1 MTNPETNSINITEAS
16 RESQLRQAELQAQR
30 LADNLRA
37 DIKNAATRAEHIRL
51 TRHALEAQ
59 QLADAIKNGYTETD
73 V

>member
-1 MTNPETNSINITEAS
+1 MTDALSNPSTQPTRTPNV
-16 RESQLRQAELQAQR
+16 QLQQAHVQSQR

>member
-1 MTNPETNSINITEAS
+1 MTNSSSSSPDP
-16 RESQLRQAELQAQR
+16 LVLLHQAHVQAQR

-51 TRHALEAQ
+51 TRHAIEAQ
-59 QLADAIKNGYTETD
+59 QLADAIRTEYVETD

>member
-1 MTNPETNSINITEAS
+1 MTDDS
-16 RESQLRQAELQAQR
+16 SQAQIRQAEVQAQR

-37 DIKNAATRAEHIRL
+37 DIKNATTRAEHIRL